1 MPGLASEVQG
11 RVLRS
16 LELWRKHRLEMEVD
30 GAGDWLVPSGS
41 EPSLLHR
48 VSLIEDT
55 CTCDDHRYTGHRCKH
70 R

>member
-1 MPGLASEVQG
+1 M
-11 RVLRS
+11 VLGCPWNWFIRTFGATG
-16 LELWRKHRLEMEVD
+16 LEMEVD